1 MSVFVCVEDD
11 INLRR
16 EELWGNTLCVCI
28 FDRLISIQRLQLCVH
43 CLWLALVQLLRVF
56 VISCAYVSL
65 IWLFWCVT
73 VRATVGNFIVEC
85 GVFLFSL
92 FLFSDFKRL
101 HLIYYNQV
109 LPNLLP
115 LPLPIVCAFAFA
127 FAFAFVYWFLPLALF
142 VSPLCCPHQQSQ
154 TAYPSSG
161 LVDTFKSKTAQV
173 LTKTQR
179 ECSLLGHSRFN

>member
-1 MSVFVCVEDD
+1 MRKFPVCMYIWPPNFNSKATIVCALFMARACT
-11 INLRR
+11 IVAC
-16 EELWGNTLCVCI
+16 LCYFMC
-28 FDRLISIQRLQLCVH
+28 LC
-43 CLWLALVQLLRVF
+43 LTYLA
-56 VISCAYVSL
+56 I
-65 IWLFWCVT
+65 WCVT

-127 FAFAFVYWFLPLALF
+127 FAFAYWFLPLVLF

-154 TAYPSSG
+154 PAYPSSG
-161 LVDTFKSKTAQV
+161 LVDTFKSKTTQV
-173 LTKTQR
+173 LTNWFR
-179 ECSLLGHSRFN
+179 LLLCVLCWF